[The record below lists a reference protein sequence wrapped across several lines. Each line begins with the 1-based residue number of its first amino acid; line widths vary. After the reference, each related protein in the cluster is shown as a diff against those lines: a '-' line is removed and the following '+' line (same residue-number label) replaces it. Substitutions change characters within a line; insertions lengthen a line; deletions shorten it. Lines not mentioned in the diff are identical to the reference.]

1 MNPNALDDLFREWR
15 VLTEGE
21 RQAIGAEDW
30 PQVHELQRQ
39 KNELKLRISGSIESW
54 QSGRASQGDYQRRV
68 NHLVAELVSLE
79 TSNAELV
86 TLHREKVRAELA
98 GFDRSSGNLRGLNR
112 AYGSRPRAC
121 WTSYS

>member
-1 MNPNALDDLFREWR
+1 METNPLNELFREWR
-15 VLTEGE
+15 ELTEGE
-21 RQAIGAEDW
+21 RQAIVAQDW

-54 QSGRASQGDYQRRV
+54 QRGRAPRGDYQRRL
-68 NHLVAELVSLE
+68 NHLVTELVSLE

-86 TLHREKVRAELA
+86 TLQREKVRVELA
-98 GFDRSSGNLRGLNR
+98 GVERSSGHLRGLNR
-112 AYGSRPRAC
+112 AYGTRSKAC